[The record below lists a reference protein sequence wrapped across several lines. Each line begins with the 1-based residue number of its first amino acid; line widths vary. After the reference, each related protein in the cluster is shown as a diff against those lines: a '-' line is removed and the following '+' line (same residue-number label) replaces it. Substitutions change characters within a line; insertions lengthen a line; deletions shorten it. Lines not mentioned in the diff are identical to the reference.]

1 MKINLK
7 WSTIL
12 LIVVCTLPQVK
23 AQNTIL
29 VATLNAEK
37 EIHFLS
43 DSLNQKTAYFLN
55 DGSTVNNA
63 KVELQ
68 NGNYFIVASKSLGKS
83 ATTVAINLE
92 LKGYQ
97 LYLHSGS
104 CIHQCQSANK
114 TPCKPMVYVECISM
128 SCSEPDACKG
138 EVIMINRLKPNL
150 NFFST
155 TEKIE

>member
-1 MKINLK
+1 MKINPK

-12 LIVVCTLPQVK
+12 LIVVCTLPQIK

-29 VATLNAEK
+29 VAKLNAEK

-43 DSLNQKTAYFLN
+43 DSLNQTTAYFLN
-55 DGSTVNNA
+55 DGSTVSNA
-63 KVELQ
+63 KVEMQ
-68 NGNYFIVASKSLGKS
+68 TGNYFIVASKSRGKS
-83 ATTVAINLE
+83 SASVAINLE
-92 LKGYQ
+92 LKGNQ
-97 LYLHSGS
+97 LFLHSGS
-104 CIHQCQSANK
+104 CIHECQSTSN

-128 SCSEPDACKG
+128 SCSEPDACQG

-150 NFFST
+150 NFFSA